1 MEQVTTREPIK
12 NFKIDPGKGSAFAY
26 DTHPNMPK
34 AHVNCII
41 VGARGMG
48 KTVAMVNFVERMPYH
63 RTFIISPTMNS
74 NRELM
79 KRLHIQPD
87 DIYDPEDD
95 KVLDKIKA
103 KIDQEA
109 EEYEDYL
116 EELKKYNSFDK
127 KLKSSNSLFTDG
139 ELLSF
144 FKGGEFRKPTHKYG
158 GQKPCLALV
167 CDDILGSNLL
177 TKGSR
182 KLNHMVILHR
192 HLGELKKA
200 GGALGC
206 SLYFLVQSY
215 KTQSGSL
222 TKSIRNN
229 ATMMMLFHTKS
240 KKELDEIS
248 EEVGAEVSRSVF
260 MKLIKAAH
268 KDKHDFLMIDLHKKD
283 NHPSCFRRNLDVFLI
298 PPEEDD

>member
-1 MEQVTTREPIK
+1 METKPLK
-12 NFKIDPGKGSAFAY
+12 NFKIDPGKGKAFAY
-26 DTHPNMPK
+26 ETHPMMPK
-34 AHVNCII
+34 GHVNCII
-41 VGARGMG
+41 VGARGQG

-63 RTFIISPTMNS
+63 KVMIISPTMNS
-74 NRELM
+74 NRDIM
-79 KRLHIQPD
+79 RRLKIQPD
-87 DIYDPEDD
+87 DVYDPEDD
-95 KVLDKIKA
+95 KVLDKIKD

-109 EEYEDYL
+109 KEYEDYL
-116 EELKKYNSFDK
+116 EDLKKWNSFES
-127 KLKSSNSLFTDG
+127 KLQSSNSLFSDN
-139 ELLSF
+139 ELMSF
-144 FKGGEFRKPTHKYG
+144 FKGGEFKKPTHKYNG
-158 GQKPCLALV
+158 EKPCIALV

-182 KLNHMVILHR
+182 KLNHLVILHR

-229 ATMMMLFHTKS
+229 CTMMMLFHTKS
-240 KKELDEIS
+240 QKELDEIA
-248 EEVGAEVSRSVF
+248 EELGAEVSKETF
-260 MKLIKAAH
+260 LKLVKAAH

-283 NHPSCFRRNLDVFLI
+283 NHPSAFRRNLDTFLVV
-298 PPEEDD
+298 PDSDSDSD